1 VTTNT
6 ITITPLVDNSAVEG
20 FLSEHGLA
28 FWIEYSGKRILF
40 DTGQSGIFI
49 QNAKKLG
56 IDLSETNAIVISH
69 GHYDHTGG
77 LARVLDIAPE
87 AVVYLHPAALK
98 AKFNLKDGKSKAI
111 GMPEATEKII
121 RSMAD
126 NGKVVWTES
135 PVEVCP
141 GVFATGQIPRIAEPN
156 YVSGDF
162 FLDSNCRQP
171 DIMPDDQSLFFDSPD
186 GLVVV
191 LGCAHSGLANILSY
205 IEKLSGE
212 KYFFAV
218 TGGTHLLN
226 ASSEQIALAI
236 ELFRKYD
243 VRRIGLAHCTGDNA
257 VRQFSQA
264 LPDRCF
270 VCSAGTKIE
279 FGN

>member
-1 VTTNT
+1 VTTNKIA
-6 ITITPLVDNSAVEG
+6 ITTLVDNSAADG

-28 FWIEYSGKRILF
+28 FWIEYHDRRILF
-40 DTGQSGIFI
+40 DTGQSEIFI
-49 QNAKKLG
+49 QNAAKLG

-87 AVVYLHPAALK
+87 ATVYLHPAALK
-98 AKFNLKDGKSKAI
+98 AKFNLKNGKSKAI
-111 GMPEATEKII
+111 GMSEATAKII
-121 RSMAD
+121 HGMAD

-141 GVFATGQIPRIAEPN
+141 GIFATGQIPRIAQPN
-156 YVSGDF
+156 YVSGNF
-162 FLDSNCRQP
+162 FLDNNCREP
-171 DIMPDDQSLFFDSPD
+171 DTMPDDQSLFFDSPD

-191 LGCAHSGLANILSY
+191 LGCAHSGLANIFNYVAGLS
-205 IEKLSGE
+205 EK
-212 KYFFAV
+212 KHFFAV

-226 ASSEQIALAI
+226 ASPEQIALAI
-236 ELFRKYD
+236 ELFKKYD
-243 VRRIGLAHCTGDNA
+243 VRQIGLAHCTGDNA
-257 VRQFSQA
+257 VRQFSEA